1 MNNSPLDKTIVQEV
15 TDLLMENGCTINRPA
30 MLSLAIYVLEREKK
44 AIQSL
49 KFDPPLK
56 EERTEV

>member
-1 MNNSPLDKTIVQEV
+1 MSKDKTIVQEV

-30 MLSLAIYVLEREKK
+30 MLSLAIYVIEREKK

-49 KFDPPLK
+49 QFAPPLK
-56 EERTEV
+56 EERTDV